1 MRDNVP
7 TMPRSIPL
15 LPFFLSFLCALS
27 PLATYI
33 HTYGIPTLCAL
44 FLWLFYTLLFFSLF
58 FFCFRCR
65 DRFRTVIGSISLNPP
80 TPANA
85 RDQRWA
91 QFSSPTPPPL
101 AYPLYSS
108 LLRCFDYLLGP
119 DCVFFSRDGLS
130 STCLSVC
137 PPVCVRVSVF
147 LTILFF
153 LLSLPFRFSSSL
165 FPPTECICTKC
176 RGSAHNIA
184 FGLFSPYYFCI
195 SYIDQK
201 GAFLPPFEYNFLAF
215 PLLNDRTLY
224 PTCLLF
230 SHIAHI

>member
-1 MRDNVP
+1 
-7 TMPRSIPL
+7 MPRSIPL

-44 FLWLFYTLLFFSLF
+44 FLWLFYTLLFFSFFF

-101 AYPLYSS
+101 PTRCIPRYYGASTIYP
-108 LLRCFDYLLGP
+108 GP
-119 DCVFFSRDGLS
+119 TVFFFSRDGLS
-130 STCLSVC
+130 STCLSVRLSVSASLC
-137 PPVCVRVSVF
+137 SLQFCFSCSPYRSVSPLLYFLLPSVF
-147 LTILFF
+147 VPNAEVQRIIS
-153 LLSLPFRFSSSL
+153 LSVCSPR
-165 FPPTECICTKC
+165 II
-176 RGSAHNIA
+176 SAYH
-184 FGLFSPYYFCI
+184 
-195 SYIDQK
+195 
-201 GAFLPPFEYNFLAF
+201 
-215 PLLNDRTLY
+215 T
-224 PTCLLF
+224 
-230 SHIAHI
+230 